1 MATTTKKVS
10 ITSTSDASLLKSTG
24 FDNYTWTEAKTAGV
38 NTFVVDKATKAGTLS
53 LTGTGDTLK
62 IDGYSGDFAASISGS
77 KLTLTS
83 GKQTINVTLATA
95 SKVNL
100 SFTDGTKVVD
110 NAAKTLGTQ
119 LLSKTAWPIVGQTAH
134 EVEALAAAA
143 TAAAADKASA
153 VAAAITSNDTT
164 VISQAISTALTGT
177 TFTSIADLLAAYNT
191 FANPTF
197 SVTPG
202 AAAAE
207 GASATFTVKLSAAQ
221 STATSVGINWAPIAS
236 STTTTAD
243 YSTTASITAGSGVT
257 ATNNVLNFPAGVTT
271 ATLSIPVSLDTI
283 TGEPGEGITLA
294 LTAVAGSK
302 GVSTTAGSGN
312 VLFVDVPTPATNAIA
327 VNAAG
332 SYAGTLS
339 ADTFN
344 VTAGSYNATITS
356 FAAGDK
362 IVSPAGV
369 VATLVQSDFGDGS
382 IGLSYAANNQVAVIT
397 LTGLTPAQD
406 AQIHSPEDL
415 NILFSAGTFA

>member
-1 MATTTKKVS
+1 
-10 ITSTSDASLLKSTG
+10 
-24 FDNYTWTEAKTAGV
+24 V
-38 NTFVVDKATKAGTLS
+38 N
-53 LTGTGDTLK
+53 LTGG
-62 IDGYSGDFAASISGS
+62 
-77 KLTLTS
+77 
-83 GKQTINVTLATA
+83 
-95 SKVNL
+95 
-100 SFTDGTKVVD
+100 
-110 NAAKTLGTQ
+110 
-119 LLSKTAWPIVGQTAH
+119 
-134 EVEALAAAA
+134 A
-143 TAAAADKASA
+143 TAAD
-153 VAAAITSNDTT
+153 VN
-164 VISQAISTALTGT
+164 
-177 TFTSIADLLAAYNT
+177 
-191 FANPTF
+191 
-197 SVTPG
+197 
-202 AAAAE
+202 
-207 GASATFTVKLSAAQ
+207 
-221 STATSVGINWAPIAS
+221 ATSV
-236 STTTTAD
+236 TTT
-243 YSTTASITAGSGVT
+243 G
-257 ATNNVLNFPAGVTT
+257 ATLLANNVLSFPAGVTT

-369 VATLVQSDFGDGS
+369 VATLVQSDFADGK

-406 AQIHSPEDL
+406 AQMHSPEDL